1 MSIFL
6 IKLIA
11 AASMLLDHIGMI
23 LFPNV
28 LWLRI
33 AGRLAFPL
41 YALCIAEGFRH
52 TRNRITY
59 FLRIFVL
66 GAVCQ
71 VVYFFVSADPYL
83 GILITFSLSIVLL
96 FLLDALLCA
105 CQKQKNPI
113 CSLWERLFKKAM
125 PRPAAVAVCALLF
138 CAALSG
144 IFMLNRAIT
153 IDYGMTGV
161 LFPVLVYLGYS
172 SHRQKLLGPYLGIAM
187 LSCNFEGAPTPRI
200 WSLLALIPIT
210 LYNGKPGKYK
220 LKYFFYIFYPA
231 HLVVLYAIDVLLA
244 MLGR

>member
-11 AASMLLDHIGMI
+11 AASMLLDHTGMI
-23 LFPNV
+23 LFPDV

-52 TRNRITY
+52 TRNRIKY

-96 FLLDALLCA
+96 CLLDSLLCA
-105 CQKQKNPI
+105 CKKQKNPI
-113 CSLWERLFKKAM
+113 SDLWERLFKKAM
-125 PRPAAVAVCALLF
+125 PRPAAIAVCALLLGG
-138 CAALSG
+138 ALAG
-144 IFMLNRAIT
+144 IWLLSRTIT

-172 SHRQKLLGPYLGIAM
+172 SRRQKLLGPYLGVAM
-187 LSCNFEGAPTPRI
+187 LSCNFEGSSTPRI

-231 HLVVLYAIDVLLA
+231 HLVLLYAIDIVLAL
-244 MLGR
+244 LTR

>member
-11 AASMLLDHIGMI
+11 AASMLLDHTGMI
-23 LFPNV
+23 LFPDV

-33 AGRLAFPL
+33 AGRLALPL

-52 TRNRITY
+52 TRNRTKY
-59 FLRIFVL
+59 FLRIFTL

-71 VVYFFVSADPYL
+71 VVYFLVSSEPYL

-105 CQKQKNPI
+105 CKKQKNPVCELWKKI
-113 CSLWERLFKKAM
+113 CRKDL
-125 PRPAAVAVCALLF
+125 PHAAAITVCALLLGG
-138 CAALSG
+138 ALLG
-144 IFMLNRAIT
+144 IFLLNQAIR

-161 LFPVLVYLGYS
+161 LFPVLVYLGGSRRWEKFGGAATGVALLACNLENS
-172 SHRQKLLGPYLGIAM
+172 S
-187 LSCNFEGAPTPRI
+187 TPRI
-200 WSLLALIPIT
+200 WSLLALAPLA

-231 HLVVLYAIDVLLA
+231 HLVVLYAIDVLLTQ
-244 MLGR
+244 LGL

>member
-1 MSIFL
+1 MSIFV

-11 AASMLLDHIGMI
+11 AASMLLDHTGMI
-23 LFPNV
+23 LFPDV

-33 AGRLAFPL
+33 VGRLAFPL

-52 TRNRITY
+52 TRNRVKY

-83 GILITFSLSIVLL
+83 GILITFSLSILLL
-96 FLLDALLCA
+96 FLTDALLCT

-113 CSLWERLFKKAM
+113 CSLWERLFKHTL
-125 PRPAAVAVCALLF
+125 PRPAAVTLCALLF
-138 CAALSG
+138 GGALAG
-144 IFMLNRAIT
+144 IWLLSRAIT

-172 SHRQKLLGPYLGIAM
+172 SRRTKLLGPYLGIAM

-231 HLVVLYAIDVLLA
+231 HLVVLYAISMALA
-244 MLGR
+244 WLGR

>member
-1 MSIFL
+1 MRSLSIFL

-52 TRNRITY
+52 TRNRIKY

-105 CQKQKNPI
+105 CEKRANFISK
-113 CSLWERLFKKAM
+113 LWAW
-125 PRPAAVAVCALLF
+125 V
-138 CAALSG
+138 
-144 IFMLNRAIT
+144 
-153 IDYGMTGV
+153 
-161 LFPVLVYLGYS
+161 
-172 SHRQKLLGPYLGIAM
+172 
-187 LSCNFEGAPTPRI
+187 
-200 WSLLALIPIT
+200 
-210 LYNGKPGKYK
+210 
-220 LKYFFYIFYPA
+220 
-231 HLVVLYAIDVLLA
+231 
-244 MLGR
+244 